1 MLLLSTPG
9 VFVGADRFGRRW
21 RQVKVLANSFW
32 KRWISEYLPMLQL
45 RQKGRKEVR
54 NVKVNDLVLLVDSGC
69 PRGRWPIAIVA
80 EVLPDEHG
88 TVRQVIV
95 RTNNGKFKRDI
106 RKLCMLEET
115 KIDGDP

>member
-1 MLLLSTPG
+1 MFLTSHSSAFLLHDVRVVKNVACLS
-9 VFVGADRFGRRW
+9 
-21 RQVKVLANSFW
+21 S
-32 KRWISEYLPMLQL
+32 S
-45 RQKGRKEVR
+45 
-54 NVKVNDLVLLVDSGC
+54 LLVDSGC
-69 PRGRWPIAIVA
+69 PRGRWPMAIVE
-80 EVLPDEHG
+80 EVLPDEHV